1 MIRLEEILDRVAKH
15 HPGDN
20 LDLIRRAYIFSA
32 KEHKGQVRASGEPYL
47 THPLEVANLLA
58 EMKMDAITVS
68 VGLLHDVVEDTLV
81 SLDKI
86 EELFGAEVAHI
97 VDGVTKI
104 SQITFTSKEEKQAEN
119 FRKMLLAM
127 TDDIRV
133 IMVKFADRLHN
144 MRTLQYLSA
153 DRREAIA
160 RETMDIYAPLA
171 NRLGMGK
178 IRGELEDLAFSY
190 LDPKAYQELKQQV
203 ERKRREHEAFLTEV
217 TRTIEDKMREHG
229 IPCYTDSRINRLYSI
244 YTKLK
249 K

>member
-1 MIRLEEILDRVAKH
+1 MTRLEDILAKVERH

-20 LDLIRRAYIFSA
+20 FDLIRRAYIFSA

-47 THPLEVANLLA
+47 THPLEVSNVLA
-58 EMKMDAITVS
+58 EMKMDAVTVS

-81 SLDKI
+81 SLEDVTRI
-86 EELFGAEVAHI
+86 FGPEVSHV

-104 SQITFTSKEEKQAEN
+104 SQIQFTSKEAKQAEN

-144 MRTLQYLSA
+144 MRTLEYLSA
-153 DRREAIA
+153 ERREAIA
-160 RETMDIYAPLA
+160 RETMEIYGPLA

-190 LDPKAYQELKQQV
+190 LEPKSHQELKGVV
-203 ERKRREHEAFLTEV
+203 ECKRKAHEVFLAEV
-217 TRTIEDKMREHG
+217 
-229 IPCYTDSRINRLYSI
+229 
-244 YTKLK
+244 
-249 K
+249 